1 MASSHPQTATDAS
14 SSSGVRESESAR
26 RHAVLGSVSRA
37 ALLDALRESA
47 APMSIAELAAAVGLH
62 ANTVRSHLD
71 QLERA
76 GYVLSETEPPRGPG
90 RPRTVYRA
98 TAASEEGRN
107 YRLLAELLTRHLA
120 ATSPDPTQAAVAAGR
135 AFATAGKGTAG
146 EATAGEGTAG
156 DETRGET
163 AGEDAAQPEAAQAL
177 STLVQILADSGFA
190 PEVAPD
196 GASIALR
203 HCPFKELAQA
213 QRDVVCGVHL
223 GLIQGALHQLH
234 APIAAT
240 RLVPFVEPDRCLT
253 ILEPAV

>member
-1 MASSHPQTATDAS
+1 MATSSAQPATDAS

-135 AFATAGKGTAG
+135 AFATAGEVSAGEVTAGEVTAG
-146 EATAGEGTAG
+146 EA
-156 DETRGET
+156 T

>member
-1 MASSHPQTATDAS
+1 MATSSAQPATDAS

-47 APMSIAELAAAVGLH
+47 APLSIAELAAAVGLH

-135 AFATAGKGTAG
+135 AFATAGEVSAGEVTAGEVTAG
-146 EATAGEGTAG
+146 EA
-156 DETRGET
+156 T

-223 GLIQGALHQLH
+223 
-234 APIAAT
+234 
-240 RLVPFVEPDRCLT
+240 
-253 ILEPAV
+253 